1 MTDPLSISVSVL
13 AVLGSGI
20 SVANTL
26 KSVISKY
33 KNAPAAILAL
43 SNELSDLLLIIQ
55 EVKGQSL
62 SLTTATNLSSILG
75 RADSKLRELDEFLK
89 SVGVLG
95 TAKVAR
101 RRYEK
106 LSWAGKNSKKAEEFK
121 QDLQDVK
128 INIILLLSTA
138 TM

>member
-13 AVLGSGI
+13 AVLSSGI
-20 SVANTL
+20 SVATTL
-26 KSVISKY
+26 NSAILRY

-55 EVKGQSL
+55 EVRDQNLTS
-62 SLTTATNLSSILG
+62 TTATSLSTMLD
-75 RADSKLRELDEFLK
+75 RADLKLHQIDLFVK

-95 TAKVAR
+95 TAKGTR

-106 LSWAGKNSKKAEEFK
+106 LSWAGKNSKKAEELK
-121 QDLQDVK
+121 QSLHDVK
-128 INIILLLSTA
+128 LNIILLLSTA